1 MRAAERA
8 FACADARAL
17 WPFTTERGL
26 CLRGQVGLPRAV
38 VSTEGPRRVRSWG
51 GWNMT
56 DHVLFLANLPPV
68 RRRNDLS

>member
-1 MRAAERA
+1 M
-8 FACADARAL
+8 L
-17 WPFTTERGL
+17 
-26 CLRGQVGLPRAV
+26 RAV